1 MLSFG
6 NSLSFIL
13 DNSLEASFPLARPLF
28 SIALNFPAL
37 LPWPLSGSSALL
49 FWCEPCVPVDRVSN
63 LGLIFDAEHKPK
75 IEATC
80 SKDQDPGRV
89 LACGAPKE

>member
-13 DNSLEASFPLARPLF
+13 DNSLEASFPLSRPLF
-28 SIALNFPAL
+28 SIALNLPAVL
-37 LPWPLSGSSALL
+37 HWPLSGSPALL
-49 FWCEPCVPVDRVSN
+49 FWCEPSVPADLVSN
-63 LGLIFDAEHKPK
+63 LGLIFDTEYKPR
-75 IEATC
+75 IEVTC
-80 SKDQDPGRV
+80 SKEQDPGRV